1 MANQGRNVAEEKREG
16 LCGMIGWSGNL
27 RVRVRWCV
35 LDGVVS
41 WGLGFGDGLGERG
54 RWSFEVK
61 GWWLVGGQG
70 SLVCVGTWMGSWAG
84 VKRSEVS
91 WA

>member
-1 MANQGRNVAEEKREG
+1 MWDDGVERQLSVK
-16 LCGMIGWSGNL
+16 
-27 RVRVRWCV
+27 VRWCV

-61 GWWLVGGQG
+61 GWWLVGETG
-70 SLVCVGTWMGSWAG
+70 VAG
-84 VKRSEVS
+84 VCWNMDGVVG
-91 WA
+91 WG